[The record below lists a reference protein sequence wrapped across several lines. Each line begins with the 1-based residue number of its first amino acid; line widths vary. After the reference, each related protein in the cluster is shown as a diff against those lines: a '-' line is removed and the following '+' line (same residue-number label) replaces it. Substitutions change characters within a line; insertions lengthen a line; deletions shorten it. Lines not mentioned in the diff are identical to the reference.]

1 MKRKNI
7 LAASALSLASIALA
21 AGFAFSAYA
30 QDTNTVTAE
39 NRVRGQRFQINTEM
53 SAEQKADF
61 EAKRTE
67 REQEM
72 EVKRAAMQ
80 TAVNSGNYD
89 TWVSAVKAQM
99 GEDAPILEKVTA
111 DNFAQFVE
119 AHQLMVQAQ
128 EKFKA
133 IGLDEGMGMGMGQKM
148 GHGQGRG
155 LGLGNHGSTATESK

>member
-7 LAASALSLASIALA
+7 LTVSALSLASIALV

-30 QDTNTVTAE
+30 QDAEAATAE
-39 NRVRGQRFQINTEM
+39 NRVRGQRFQVNMEM
-53 SAEQKADF
+53 TAEQKADF
-61 EAKRTE
+61 EAKRVE
-67 REQEM
+67 REGEM

-80 TAVNSGNYD
+80 SAVNSGNYD
-89 TWVSAVKAQM
+89 TWVLAVKAQM
-99 GEDAPILEKVTA
+99 GDNAPILEKITA

-119 AHQLMVQAQ
+119 AHQLMFQAQ

-133 IGLDEGMGMGMGQKM
+133 IGLDQGMGMGMGQKM

-155 LGLGNHGSTATESK
+155 FGANHLNLGSK